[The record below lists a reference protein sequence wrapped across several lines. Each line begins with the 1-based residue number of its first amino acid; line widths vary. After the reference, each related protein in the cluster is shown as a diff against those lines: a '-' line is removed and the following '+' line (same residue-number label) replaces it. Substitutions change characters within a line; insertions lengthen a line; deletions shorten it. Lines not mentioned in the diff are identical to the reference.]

1 MADYIDRDMESTA
14 ACGHKIKTPYAK
26 IFVGGTAEKP
36 YYNILYFDPAD
47 REFHIGFGSFSLDY
61 VFKWLADEFEIT
73 DGVDAADVEPVR
85 HGRWEAVDSSYCRR
99 TLSSVETVFCRT
111 YRCSSCGRR
120 TAVKGNY
127 CPNCGARMDVEG
139 ENNDNG

>member
-1 MADYIDRDMESTA
+1 MADYISRDKAVAIFEALKNGTLEDGNRMA
-14 ACGHKIKTPYAK
+14 AAVWKLSAGIVSRLP
-26 IFVGGTAEKP
+26 
-36 YYNILYFDPAD
+36 
-47 REFHIGFGSFSLDY
+47 
-61 VFKWLADEFEIT
+61 
-73 DGVDAADVEPVR
+73 AADVELVR
-85 HGRWEAVDSSYCRR
+85 RGRWEAVDSSYCRR